1 MHKMDI
7 GFFIARRLSERQ
19 AGRSNRV
26 MTRVA
31 LLSVVIGV
39 AVVIV
44 SVSVILGFKHEISS
58 KVAGFGSHVRIV
70 NLDGNVSYET
80 RPVSAQ
86 QPFVDE
92 LKAFPWVRN
101 VHPFALK
108 AGIMKTDEAIQG
120 VVLKGVD
127 RDFDPAFFRDHL
139 TEGDVL
145 TFNDSMRTKDV
156 LVSETLAR
164 LMKLRT
170 GDRFEML
177 FIQDPPRRD
186 RFKVRG
192 IYDSQL
198 PEFDRVTVLTD
209 LRNVQRLNEWGPD
222 SITGFEVTLD
232 GFADLEERTRLIDER
247 VARRSDRSAGGNA
260 IAENVR
266 DLYPNLFEWL
276 EIQDVN
282 VVIIVT
288 IMLLVSGFTMVSAV
302 LILLLERTS
311 MIGILKAMGMRN
323 ATLQRIFL
331 LRSARI
337 VLKGMI
343 IGNAVGL
350 ACCLVQRC
358 WGPVRLD
365 ASGYFL
371 TVVPVY
377 FDWGYL
383 LLLNAG
389 CFGVILLMQ
398 VIPTFL
404 VTRISPQKTVKY
416 E

>member
-1 MHKMDI
+1 MHRIDI
-7 GFFIARRLSERQ
+7 GFFIARRLSDRQ
-19 AGRSNRV
+19 GGHSNRV

-39 AVVIV
+39 AVMIV
-44 SVSVILGFKHEISS
+44 ALSVILGFKHEISS

-70 NLDGNVSYET
+70 RLDGNVSYET
-80 RPVSAQ
+80 RPVSAR
-86 QPFVDE
+86 QPFVE
-92 LKAFPWVRN
+92 EVRALPWVRH
-101 VHPFALK
+101 VHRFALK
-108 AGIMKTDEAIQG
+108 AGIMKTGEGIQG

-127 RDFDPAFFRDHL
+127 RDFDPSFFRDYL
-139 TEGDVL
+139 TEGEIPA
-145 TFNDSMRTKDV
+145 FGDSVRTKDV
-156 LVSETLAR
+156 LISETLAR

-177 FIQDPPRRD
+177 FVQDPPRRD
-186 RFKVRG
+186 RFKVKG

-209 LRNVQRLNEWGPD
+209 LRNVQRLNGWGAD
-222 SITGFEVTLD
+222 SVTGFEVGLD
-232 GFADLEERTRLIDER
+232 GFTDLEERTGAIDGL
-247 VARRSDRSAGGNA
+247 VARRSERKAGGNV
-260 IAENVR
+260 IAENVK

-282 VVIIVT
+282 VAIIVT

-311 MIGILKAMGMRN
+311 MIGILKAMGMRD

-350 ACCLVQRC
+350 ACCLVQRQ

-377 FDWGYL
+377 LDWGYL

-389 CFGVILLMQ
+389 CFVVILLMQ
-398 VIPTFL
+398 VVPTFL